1 MAKKKTE
8 TTTKQDSYPK
18 IADIRLEQLK
28 YIMEDH
34 KVDALVVTY
43 LPNIRYLTNF
53 SGSTATLFIT
63 PDEIYF
69 VTDDRYEEQVKTELY
84 PLPGLQEPQITRD
97 PFALIADKKILPDVV
112 SMAFEADKMTY
123 DDAVK
128 IRNQVR
134 PVKFKPAPNMVEP
147 FTVPKADEELAYI
160 KEACRI
166 AEATYEKILEF
177 VKPGVTEK
185 ELALEITY
193 QSRLLGS
200 EGDPFDIIVT
210 SGDRGALVHG
220 QPSDKE
226 IEKGDIVLF
235 DFGCKVHGFGSDISR
250 TIAVGKATKEQKANY
265 DLLYKAKEAAIEF
278 VRPAMNAKNVDAVAR
293 KIIEEAGYGDNFKH
307 SLGHGIGLVAHEHP
321 IITFRLESEMI
332 PENSVLAIEPGIYLP
347 GKYGMRIEDNILV
360 TRNGG
365 VHLTN
370 APKKLPII

>member
-1 MAKKKTE
+1 MAKKKKE
-8 TTTKQDSYPK
+8 TTKKQDSYPK

-53 SGSTATLFIT
+53 SGSNATLFIT
-63 PDEIYF
+63 PDEIHF

-84 PLPGLQEPQITRD
+84 PLPNLQEPHITRD
-97 PFALIADKKILPDVV
+97 PFSLIAEKKILPDVA

-128 IRNQVR
+128 IRNQIR

-147 FTVPKADEELAYI
+147 FTVPKADEELANI

-210 SGDRGALVHG
+210 SGERGALVHG
-220 QPSDKE
+220 RPSDRALK
-226 IEKGDIVLF
+226 KGDIILF
-235 DFGCKVHGFGSDISR
+235 DFGCKVNGFGSDISR
-250 TIAVGKATKEQKANY
+250 TIALGKATKEQKTNY
-265 DLLYKAKEAAIEF
+265 DLLQKAKEAAIEF

-293 KIIEEAGYGDNFKH
+293 KMIEDAGYGDNFQH

-347 GKYGMRIEDNILV
+347 DKYGMRIEDNILV
-360 TRNGG
+360 TRSGG
-365 VHLTN
+365 EHLTN
-370 APKKLPII
+370 APEKLPII

>member
-1 MAKKKTE
+1 MAKKKKE
-8 TTTKQDSYPK
+8 TTKKQDSYPK

-53 SGSTATLFIT
+53 SGSNATLFIT
-63 PDEIYF
+63 PDEIHF

-84 PLPGLQEPQITRD
+84 PLPNLQEPSITRD
-97 PFALIADKKILPDVV
+97 PFSLIAEKKILPDVA

-128 IRNQVR
+128 IRNQIR

-147 FTVPKADEELAYI
+147 FTVPKADEELANI

-210 SGDRGALVHG
+210 SGERGALVHG
-220 QPSDKE
+220 QPSDRALK
-226 IEKGDIVLF
+226 KGDIILF
-235 DFGCKVHGFGSDISR
+235 DFGCKVNGFGSDISR
-250 TIAVGKATKEQKANY
+250 TIALGKATKEQKANY

-293 KIIEEAGYGDNFKH
+293 KMIEDAGYGENFQH

-347 GKYGMRIEDNILV
+347 DKYGMRIEDNILV
-360 TRNGG
+360 TRSGG
-365 VHLTN
+365 EHLTN